1 MLFDVDFVIKGMD
14 SCGYQGQVVIVIFI
28 VIFEATCLLTVGS
41 QSLYAWKSLEV
52 TINKR
57 GALCSTFK
65 ERTYV
70 SWS

>member
-28 VIFEATCLLTVGS
+28 VIFEATCWLTGR
-41 QSLYAWKSLEV
+41 QSLYVWKSLEV

-65 ERTYV
+65 DRMYV

>member
-14 SCGYQGQVVIVIFI
+14 SCGYHGQVVIVIFI
-28 VIFEATCLLTVGS
+28 VIFEATCLLTVGR
-41 QSLYAWKSLEV
+41 QSLYVWKSLVV

-57 GALCSTFK
+57 GVLCSTFK
-65 ERTYV
+65 DRMYV